1 MNLIHR
7 HIFIN
12 VALTCAAA
20 VGLFGF
26 VLMLGNALKDL
37 LPLIVAGQI
46 EFGSAVR
53 LIALLVPFVISY
65 ALPMGMLT
73 GILLVLGRMSSDR
86 EITALRASGMSVA
99 WVSAPILFFALIG
112 VVVAA
117 LINFQYMPVTRLAY
131 QRELVD
137 AVRKNPLSFI
147 REKTFVRD
155 FPGVVIYA
163 GERKDEQLKDFWL
176 WELDAQN
183 RVKRFARA
191 DSGRLEFDEKNNRM
205 VLTVEHA
212 QVEVRNS
219 KDPENFGGDGGAP
232 SMDSATF
239 YLSLDRI
246 TGGRTVK
253 KKLKWYTFSQLV
265 AEWRRLSAADSATS
279 AALGA
284 ENKMRVQIVI
294 HEKFATAFSVLSFGL
309 VAIPLGIKVSRK
321 ETSANLM
328 VGVTLALT
336 YYFATIVVGWFDNDP
351 GLRPDLLMWL
361 PNLAFQALGLG
372 MIYRI
377 DR

>member
-112 VVVAA
+112 VVAAA

-163 GERKDEQLKDFWL
+163 GERKDEHLKDFWL

-191 DSGRLEFDEKNNRM
+191 DSGRLEFDEKNN
-205 VLTVEHA
+205 
-212 QVEVRNS
+212 
-219 KDPENFGGDGGAP
+219 
-232 SMDSATF
+232 TF
-239 YLSLDRI
+239 RSTELPV
-246 TGGRTVK
+246 GGR
-253 KKLKWYTFSQLV
+253 
-265 AEWRRLSAADSATS
+265 
-279 AALGA
+279 
-284 ENKMRVQIVI
+284 
-294 HEKFATAFSVLSFGL
+294 
-309 VAIPLGIKVSRK
+309 
-321 ETSANLM
+321 
-328 VGVTLALT
+328 
-336 YYFATIVVGWFDNDP
+336 
-351 GLRPDLLMWL
+351 
-361 PNLAFQALGLG
+361 
-372 MIYRI
+372 
-377 DR
+377 